1 VNPGDVVLVSL
12 HQAVGPAKLRPALV
26 LSILP
31 GPYGDLLVCG
41 ISTQLRQQV
50 KKWDELI
57 QKGDA
62 DFSQSGLRQS
72 SLIRLSFLR
81 TVAPGAVGGVIGS
94 IEAAR
99 LERLQSR
106 LADHLRP

>member
-1 VNPGDVVLVSL
+1 VNPGDVVLVHL

-31 GPYGDLLVCG
+31 GPYGDLLLCG

-50 KKWDELI
+50 KVWVI
-57 QKGDA
+57 QKGEA
-62 DFSQSGLRQS
+62 VFGPSGLRQT

-81 TVAPGAVGGVIGS
+81 SVAPGAVGGVIGQ
-94 IEAAR
+94 IEPAR
-99 LERLQSR
+99 LERLQTR